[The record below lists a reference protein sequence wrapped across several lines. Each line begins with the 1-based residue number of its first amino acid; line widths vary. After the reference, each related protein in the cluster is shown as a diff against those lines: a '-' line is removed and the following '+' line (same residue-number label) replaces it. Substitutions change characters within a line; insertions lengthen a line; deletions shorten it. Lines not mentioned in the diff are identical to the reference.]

1 MSFSNE
7 KVNTHGKKLLRPV
20 RSCSMERAPRH
31 YSTMTIIV
39 QRIWVPQR
47 VFIIVC
53 FSSNLSNL
61 LLSSFHPTIPEIA
74 FHFSLC
80 YTTVFR
86 GKGNFIS
93 NSCLSPWPRNSCK
106 YWVICLTSRVTVF
119 VTVLDSKPS
128 DKHDTTS
135 LSCHSPHFEAQRPLQ
150 APVNANTQATPSKH
164 ISKHMPQCWIPPS
177 WKRDHEQEDTGF
189 LLVCFFGL
197 FCPRSFRMG
206 ETIVSPIVKFHLIF
220 PYDVVSSPHSACQK
234 HLRELL
240 TGKIETHPCRVS
252 CQDGGFRKGLVTQE

>member
-1 MSFSNE
+1 MYRVTTAFGCSWDLGAVSVLFSCTAVAQSNAHSHGQHTANWRELQSPSQLGCTCGVLQESLLLSLQYRESKKVGSMSFSNE

-39 QRIWVPQR
+39 QRIWLPQR

-53 FSSNLSNL
+53 CSSNLSNL
-61 LLSSFHPTIPEIA
+61 LLSSFHPTVPEIA

-106 YWVICLTSRVTVF
+106 YWVICLTSRVPVF

-164 ISKHMPQCWIPPS
+164 ISKHMPPS
-177 WKRDHEQEDTGF
+177 WKRDH
-189 LLVCFFGL
+189 
-197 FCPRSFRMG
+197 
-206 ETIVSPIVKFHLIF
+206 K
-220 PYDVVSSPHSACQK
+220 
-234 HLRELL
+234 
-240 TGKIETHPCRVS
+240 
-252 CQDGGFRKGLVTQE
+252 